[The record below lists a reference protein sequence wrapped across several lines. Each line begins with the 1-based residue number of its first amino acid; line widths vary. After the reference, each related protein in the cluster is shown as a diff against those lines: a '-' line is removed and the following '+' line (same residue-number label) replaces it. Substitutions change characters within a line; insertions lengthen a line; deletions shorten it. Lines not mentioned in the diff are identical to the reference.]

1 MEHPPHGGNDP
12 GKVGTDGTLEKDIN
26 LQIAQRLKKK
36 LQEEGLEVVLT
47 GRDPSPAMQEAADY
61 ITEMKKVKHPFDRGI
76 GAREGVEY

>member
-47 GRDPSPAMQEAADY
+47 RES
-61 ITEMKKVKHPFDRGI
+61 DRNL
-76 GAREGVEY
+76 A